1 MRNNELIPFERNR
14 YYTGKMLT
22 SADFEAEQAYLNNKR
37 RFLNQMVTG
46 AGIVCGLGVVS
57 LDDQSLMI
65 ESGMAIDDTG
75 REIVV
80 DSSVVKKLS
89 AITGFEELTSDH
101 VSLCLRYREEPVHAV
116 YAVNRQDG
124 EKEYE
129 YNRIKEGYE
138 LFVSD
143 TAGLVENYEAD
154 TEFYTGGRLFENQD
168 YVIRLRMPAVV
179 CAGHYVKLEVE
190 AEKLSDR
197 SVKLYYEGVLQA
209 PALSA
214 SDGEQEL
221 KIFLDNIQLSRGK
234 KAVREYWMLA
244 QEDELEDTSVLLRP
258 GSGRAVIGG
267 VETPADFELGCRVSV
282 SGRKPEE
289 LALTESGR
297 VSMELRSMGRRADY
311 IRLADLE
318 LVRTEAAYLI
328 EKVAETGRG
337 AYLPTMRE
345 ERQRREFE
353 GFFSRRLPFYEKKD
367 RAQIR
372 PDTGAVQAAAEG
384 KMPRIETGIVEIPLG
399 GSARRGDICY
409 SGEIMHGLGRG
420 NVYVEVGYEYL
431 EEDPALK
438 QDTRVTVY
446 GNPELFPSARM
457 RQVSAEAAV
466 KVLNDKGS
474 FVVAVRLLQDVDYL
488 MLTYRWVAVR
498 YDGQEEDRSVE
509 YASGRSISAV
519 TPTVVLGTKESYY
532 FQVRFNNMKNCS
544 LSYEMTEPE
553 SGEVTPDGVYTAPAR
568 EGVYELRIYC
578 TDMPLICTYAYAI
591 VKKKTMEEEAV

>member
-1 MRNNELIPFERNR
+1 MKNNELIPFERNR

-22 SADFEAEQAYLNNKR
+22 SADFEAEQSYLNNKR

-46 AGIVCGLGVVS
+46 AGIVCGLSVVS

-89 AITGFEELTSDH
+89 ALAGFEELTSDH
-101 VSLCLRYREEPVHAV
+101 VSLCLKYREEPVHAV

-129 YNRIKEGYE
+129 YNRIREEYE
-138 LFVSD
+138 LFVKD
-143 TAGLVENYEAD
+143 TAELAGSYEAD

-197 SVKLYYEGVLQA
+197 SVKLYYEGVLQT

-214 SDGEQEL
+214 PGGEQEL
-221 KIFLDNIQLSRGK
+221 KLFLDNIQLPKGK
-234 KAVREYWMLA
+234 RTVREYWLLA
-244 QEDELEDTSVLLRP
+244 QEEELEDTGVLLRP
-258 GSGRAVIGG
+258 GSGRAVVGG

-282 SGRKPEE
+282 SRRAPEE
-289 LALTESGR
+289 LALAESGK
-297 VSMELRSMGRRADY
+297 VSMELRNMGRRSDY
-311 IRLADLE
+311 IRLADLD

-328 EKVAETGRG
+328 EKVTEAGR
-337 AYLPTMRE
+337 AVYLPTMRE

-353 GFFSRRLPFYEKKD
+353 GFFSRRLPFYERKGKGERLQD
-367 RAQIR
+367 G
-372 PDTGAVQAAAEG
+372 GAVRAAEEG
-384 KMPRIETGIVEIPLG
+384 RLPRIGTGIVEIPLG
-399 GSARRGDICY
+399 GNARRGDICY
-409 SGEIMHGLGRG
+409 SGEITHGLGKG

-446 GNPELFPSARM
+446 GNPELFPSAQM
-457 RQVSAEAAV
+457 LQVSAEAAV
-466 KVLNDKGS
+466 KVQNDKGS

-488 MLTYRWVAVR
+488 TLTYRWVAVR
-498 YDGQEEDRSVE
+498 YDGQEEDRGVE
-509 YASGRSISAV
+509 YASSRSISAV

-532 FQVRFNNMKNCS
+532 FQVKFNNMKKCS
-544 LSYEMTEPE
+544 LFYEMTEPD
-553 SGEVTPDGVYTAPAR
+553 SGEVTADGVYTAPAR
-568 EGVYELRIYC
+568 EGVYEIRIYC
-578 TDMPLICTYAYAI
+578 ADMPLICTYAYAI
-591 VKKKTMEEEAV
+591 VKKKTMEEEAG